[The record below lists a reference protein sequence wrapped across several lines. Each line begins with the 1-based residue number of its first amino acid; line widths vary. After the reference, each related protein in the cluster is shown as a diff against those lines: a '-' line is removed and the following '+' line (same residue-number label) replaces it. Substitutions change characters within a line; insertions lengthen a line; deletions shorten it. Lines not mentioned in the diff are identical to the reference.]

1 MLTFTPIAS
10 GSTGNCYRL
19 ENGTDTLILE
29 AGLHIRSI
37 QEGFDF
43 KLSEVAGCLST
54 HFHADHSKS
63 LGKLMALSVPC
74 YVTRGT
80 ADALKLTGHRLHIIE
95 AGKQFAVGSFTVMP
109 FEVEHDCP
117 GAVGFLIASGNDRL
131 LFVTDSYFIRQK
143 FRGLTMIAVECNY
156 DSDIMAANVDAGL
169 YPVAARDRV
178 YGAHMSLATCK
189 EFLQAQDLSKVE
201 AIYLLHLSDANSDA
215 EGFKK
220 QVEELTG
227 VPVEVA

>member
-29 AGLHIRSI
+29 AGLHIRRI

-43 KLSEVAGCLST
+43 KLSEVAGCLIT
-54 HFHADHSKS
+54 HEHQDHAKS
-63 LGKLMALSVPC
+63 AGRLMACAVDC
-74 YVTRGT
+74 YMTRGT
-80 ADALKLTGHRLHIIE
+80 ADALRLTGHRLHIVE
-95 AGKQFAVGSFTVMP
+95 PGKQFTVGP
-109 FEVEHDCP
+109 FSVVPFAAEHDAAEP
-117 GAVGFLIASGNDRL
+117 VGFLIAAGEEKL

-143 FRGLTMIAVECNY
+143 FRGLTKIAIECNY

-178 YGAHMSLATCK
+178 YGAHMSLATCE

-215 EGFKK
+215 VEFKK
-220 QVEELTG
+220 QIEEATG
-227 VPVEVA
+227 NPVHIA